1 MKKTINGLSSALV
14 VAAALTAAV
23 SQAQAQA
30 QAQTQTQAQA
40 QTTQATPLPVA
51 TAQSQGFST
60 EGLKRIDAFFKREI
74 ANNQMP
80 GAVLAVAKNGKL
92 VIYEAY
98 GFRNK
103 ATNTPMTK
111 DTIFELAS
119 MTKIMTAV
127 SALTFYEEGL
137 LTLKSPVSLW
147 FPQFKDMKVGQV
159 AADGSVTTI
168 PAKQQ
173 ITVQDLMRHT
183 TGLTYG
189 GRGATPIHINFAAGS
204 VASALEYTGPQ
215 VLDKHAAAPLLHEPG
230 TVWNYGFGLDVL
242 GLIQEKITGKPLGE
256 VMRERI
262 WSKVGMTDMG
272 FTKTAKNEA
281 RFAQPLPV
289 DPMTG
294 KPQTMDILTAKLKYD
309 CGGGCAYGTAADYL
323 RFGQML
329 LNGGTIDGKRVL
341 GPQTV
346 AFMTSDHLGT
356 EIKNELT
363 NTEAGRAGYGFG
375 LSVAVR
381 TERGVAAINGNV
393 GDYTWNGAYGTAF
406 WADPK
411 EKMVVV
417 LMAATPGEIRKDYR
431 ERVNALI
438 YAALDK

>member
-1 MKKTINGLSSALV
+1 MKTIMNSLIGALALSSGL
-14 VAAALTAAV
+14 AAHAQQAAP
-23 SQAQAQA
+23 QKA
-30 QAQTQTQAQA
+30 
-40 QTTQATPLPVA
+40 PLPVA
-51 TAQSQGFST
+51 TPQSQGFSA
-60 EGLKRIDAFFKREI
+60 EGLKRIDAFFKQEI

-127 SALTFYEEGL
+127 SALTFYEEGSM
-137 LTLKSPVSLW
+137 TLKSPVSRW
-147 FPQFKDMKVGQV
+147 FPQFKDMKVATL
-159 AADGSVTTI
+159 AADGSMTTE
-168 PAKQQ
+168 PAKNP

-183 TGLTYG
+183 NGLTYG
-189 GRGATPIHINFAAGS
+189 GRGDTAIHKQFPAGS
-204 VASALEYTGPQ
+204 VASSLQYTGPQ
-215 VLDKHAAAPLLHEPG
+215 LIDKLSSVALLHEPG

-242 GLIQEKITGKPLGE
+242 GLIQEKMTGKTLNDI
-256 VMRERI
+256 MRERI
-262 WSKVGMTDMG
+262 WDKVGMVDTGFAMTD
-272 FTKTAKNEA
+272 KNKD
-281 RFAQPLPV
+281 RFAHPLPT
-289 DPMTG
+289 DPITG
-294 KPQTMDILTAKLKYD
+294 KPQSIELLTKTTKFD

-329 LNGGTIDGKRVL
+329 LNGGSIDGKRVL

-346 AFMTSDHLGT
+346 AFMTADHLGKN
-356 EIKNELT
+356 IKNELT
-363 NTEAGRAGYGFG
+363 VTEAGRAGYGFG

-381 TERGVAAINGNV
+381 TERGVAAINGNI
-393 GDYTWNGAYGTAF
+393 GDYTWNGAYGTTF

-417 LMAATPGEIRKDYR
+417 MMAATPGEIRKDYR
-431 ERVNALI
+431 ERINALI
-438 YAALDK
+438 YGALEK

>member
-1 MKKTINGLSSALV
+1 MKAKINAITSAMV
-14 VAAALTAAV
+14 TAAAISGGILHA
-23 SQAQAQA
+23 AQAQITPA
-30 QAQTQTQAQA
+30 S
-40 QTTQATPLPVA
+40 PLPVA
-51 TAQSQGFST
+51 SPQSQGFST
-60 EGLKRIDAFFKREI
+60 EGLKRIDTFFKREI

-98 GFRNK
+98 GYRNK

-127 SALTFYEEGL
+127 SALTFYEQGN

-159 AADGSVTTI
+159 GADGTITTA

-183 TGLTYG
+183 NGLTYG
-189 GRGATPIHINFAAGS
+189 GRGATPIHKQFPEGS
-204 VASALEYTGPQ
+204 VASAIQYNGPE
-215 VLDKHAAAPLLHEPG
+215 VLDKLSSAALLHEPG

-242 GLIQEKITGKPLGE
+242 GLIQEKMTGKPLSE
-256 VMRERI
+256 IMRERI
-262 WSKVGMTDMG
+262 WNKVGMVDTG
-272 FTKTAKNEA
+272 FTKTVKNEA
-281 RFAQPLPV
+281 RFAHPLPV
-289 DPMTG
+289 DPVTG
-294 KPQTMDILTAKLKYD
+294 KPQSMAILTATLKYD
-309 CGGGCAYGTAADYL
+309 CGGGCAYGTASDYL

-363 NTEAGRAGYGFG
+363 NTESGRAGYGFG

-381 TERGVAAINGNV
+381 KDRGVAAINGNV
-393 GDYTWNGAYGTAF
+393 GDYTWNGAYGTTF

-411 EKMVVV
+411 EKLVVV
-417 LMAATPGEIRKDYR
+417 MMAAAPGEIRKEYR

-438 YAALDK
+438 YGALEK

>member
-1 MKKTINGLSSALV
+1 MRQTSISKKKSLLSALI
-14 VAAALTAAV
+14 AATAMASGLHINAL
-23 SQAQAQA
+23 
-30 QAQTQTQAQA
+30 AQTPAP
-40 QTTQATPLPVA
+40 ATPLPVA
-51 TAQSQGFST
+51 TPQSQGFSA
-60 EGLKRIDAFFKREI
+60 EGLKRIDAFFKSEI

-127 SALTFYEEGL
+127 SALTFYEEGK

-159 AADGSVTTI
+159 SPDGTVTTT
-168 PAKQQ
+168 PAKNQ

-183 TGLTYG
+183 NGLTYG
-189 GRGATPIHINFAAGS
+189 GRGATPIHKNFPAGS
-204 VASALEYTGPQ
+204 VVSAIQYTGPQ
-215 VLDKHAAAPLLHEPG
+215 VLDKLAAAPLLHEPG

-242 GLIQEKITGKPLGE
+242 GLIQEKMTGKPLSE

-262 WSKVGMTDMG
+262 WNKVGMVDTG
-272 FTKTAKNEA
+272 FTKTASNA
-281 RFAQPLPV
+281 SRFAHPLPT
-289 DPMTG
+289 DPLTG
-294 KPQTMDILTAKLKYD
+294 KPQSMEILTAQLKYD

-329 LNGGTIDGKRVL
+329 LNGGVIDGKRVL

-356 EIKNELT
+356 AIKNELT

-381 TERGVAAINGNV
+381 KERGVAAINGNI
-393 GDYTWNGAYGTAF
+393 GDYTWNGAYGTTF

-411 EKMVVV
+411 ENLVVV
-417 LMAATPGEIRKDYR
+417 MMAAAPGEIRKEYR
-431 ERVNALI
+431 ERVNALV
-438 YAALDK
+438 YGALTK

>member
-1 MKKTINGLSSALV
+1 MKKYVHALTRATLS
-14 VAAALTAAV
+14 AAAISGLMTL
-23 SQAQAQA
+23 SA
-30 QAQTQTQAQA
+30 QAQTAQ
-40 QTTQATPLPVA
+40 QTPLPVA
-51 TAQSQGFST
+51 SAQSQGFSA
-60 EGLKRIDAFFKREI
+60 EGLKRIDAFFKNEI

-98 GFRNK
+98 GYRNK
-103 ATNTPMTK
+103 ANNTPMTK

-127 SALTFYEEGL
+127 SALTFYEEGS

-147 FPQFKDMKVGQV
+147 LPQFKDMKVGQV
-159 AADGSVTTI
+159 GADGTITTT
-168 PAKQQ
+168 PANHQ
-173 ITVQDLMRHT
+173 ITIQDLMRHT
-183 TGLTYG
+183 NGLTYG
-189 GRGATPIHINFAAGS
+189 GRGATPIHKQFPEGS
-204 VASALEYTGPQ
+204 VASAIQYTGPE
-215 VLDKHAAAPLLHEPG
+215 VLDKLSSAALLHQPG

-242 GLIQEKITGKPLGE
+242 GLIQEKMTGKPLSE
-256 VMRERI
+256 IMRERI
-262 WSKVGMTDMG
+262 WNKVGMVDTG
-272 FTKTAKNEA
+272 FTKTAKNES
-281 RFAQPLPV
+281 RFAHPLPV
-289 DPMTG
+289 DPNTG
-294 KPQTMDILTAKLKYD
+294 KPQSMPILTASLKYD

-329 LNGGTIDGKRVL
+329 LNGGAIDGKRVL

-356 EIKNELT
+356 GIKNELT
-363 NTEAGRAGYGFG
+363 NTESGRAGYGFG

-381 TERGVAAINGNV
+381 MERGVAAINGNV
-393 GDYTWNGAYGTAF
+393 GDYTWNGAYGTTF

-417 LMAATPGEIRKDYR
+417 MMAAAPGEIRKSYR

-438 YAALDK
+438 YGALEK

>member
-1 MKKTINGLSSALV
+1 MKTKINALTSALV
-14 VAAALTAAV
+14 TAAAISGGMLHTV
-23 SQAQAQA
+23 Y
-30 QAQTQTQAQA
+30 A
-40 QTTQATPLPVA
+40 QTTQSSPLPVA
-51 TAQSQGFST
+51 SPQSQGFSA
-60 EGLKRIDAFFKREI
+60 EGLKRIDTFFKKEI

-98 GFRNK
+98 GYRNK

-127 SALTFYEEGL
+127 SALTFYEEGN

-147 FPQFKDMKVGQV
+147 FPQFKEMKVGQV
-159 AADGSVTTI
+159 GADGVMTTS
-168 PAKQQ
+168 PAKHQ
-173 ITVQDLMRHT
+173 ITIQDLMRHT
-183 TGLTYG
+183 NGLTYG
-189 GRGATPIHINFAAGS
+189 GRGATPIHKQFPEGS
-204 VASALEYTGPQ
+204 VASAIEYTGPQ
-215 VLDKHAAAPLLHEPG
+215 FLDKLAGAALLHEPG

-242 GLIQEKITGKPLGE
+242 GLIQEKMTGKPLSE
-256 VMRERI
+256 IMRERI
-262 WSKVGMTDMG
+262 WNKVGMVDTG
-272 FTKTAKNEA
+272 FTKTAKNES
-281 RFAQPLPV
+281 RFAHPLPV
-289 DPMTG
+289 DPITG
-294 KPQTMDILTAKLKYD
+294 KPQSMPILSATLKYD

-329 LNGGTIDGKRVL
+329 LNGGIIDGKRVL

-356 EIKNELT
+356 AIKNELI
-363 NTEAGRAGYGFG
+363 NTESGRAGYGFG

-381 TERGVAAINGNV
+381 KDRGIAAINGNI
-393 GDYTWNGAYGTAF
+393 GDYTWNGAYGTTF

-417 LMAATPGEIRKDYR
+417 MMAAAPGEIRKEYR

-438 YAALDK
+438 YGALEK

>member
-1 MKKTINGLSSALV
+1 MKVNIHAISTALIV
-14 VAAALTAAV
+14 TAAMTGAV
-23 SQAQAQA
+23 SQAQTQSAQA
-30 QAQTQTQAQA
+30 A
-40 QTTQATPLPVA
+40 PLPVA
-51 TAQSQGFST
+51 TPQSQGFST

-74 ANNQMP
+74 ENNQMP

-98 GFRNK
+98 GYRDK
-103 ATNTPMTK
+103 ASKAPMTK

-127 SALTFYEEGL
+127 GALTFYEEGI
-137 LTLKSPVSLW
+137 LTLKSPVSQW
-147 FPQFKDMKVGQV
+147 FPQFKDIKVGQV
-159 AADGSVTTI
+159 AADGTVTTT
-168 PAKQQ
+168 PAKQP

-183 TGLTYG
+183 NGLTYG
-189 GRGATPIHINFAAGS
+189 GRGATPIHKNFPEGS
-204 VASALEYTGPQ
+204 VASAIEYTGPQ
-215 VLDKHAAAPLLHEPG
+215 VLDKLAAAPLLHEPG

-242 GLIQEKITGKPLGE
+242 GLIQEKITGKPLSE
-256 VMRERI
+256 VMRDRI
-262 WSKVGMTDMG
+262 WSKVGMPDTG
-272 FTKTAKNEA
+272 FTKTAKNES
-281 RFAQPLPV
+281 RFAQPLPI
-289 DPMTG
+289 DPITG
-294 KPQTMDILTAKLKYD
+294 KAQSMAILTANLKYD

-356 EIKNELT
+356 AIKNELT

-381 TERGVAAINGNV
+381 KERGVAAINGNI
-393 GDYTWNGAYGTAF
+393 GDYTWNGAYGTTF

-411 EKMVVV
+411 EKLVVV
-417 LMAATPGEIRKDYR
+417 MMAAAPGEIRKEYR
-431 ERVNALI
+431 ERINALI
-438 YAALDK
+438 YGALEK

>member
-1 MKKTINGLSSALV
+1 MKKNMHVISSALI
-14 VAAALTAAV
+14 ATAAMTGAM
-23 SQAQAQA
+23 S
-30 QAQTQTQAQA
+30 QAQTQS
-40 QTTQATPLPVA
+40 TQATPLPVA
-51 TAQSQGFST
+51 TPQSQGFST

-74 ANNQMP
+74 EHNQMP

-98 GFRNK
+98 GYRDKVTK
-103 ATNTPMTK
+103 APMTK

-127 SALTFYEEGL
+127 SALTFYEEGI
-137 LTLKSPVSLW
+137 LTLKSPVSRW
-147 FPQFKDMKVGQV
+147 FPQFKDIKVGQV
-159 AADGSVTTI
+159 AADGTVTTT

-183 TGLTYG
+183 NGLTYG
-189 GRGATPIHINFAAGS
+189 GRGATPIHKNFPEGS
-204 VASALEYTGPQ
+204 VASAIEYSGSQ
-215 VLDKHAAAPLLHEPG
+215 VLDKLAAAPLLYEPG

-242 GLIQEKITGKPLGE
+242 GLIQEKITGKPLSE

-262 WSKVGMTDMG
+262 WSKVGMSDTG
-272 FTKTAKNEA
+272 FTKTSKNES

-289 DPMTG
+289 DPITG
-294 KPQTMDILTAKLKYD
+294 KPQSMPVLTAKLKYD
-309 CGGGCAYGTAADYL
+309 CGGGCAYGTAGDYL

-356 EIKNELT
+356 AIKNELT

-381 TERGVAAINGNV
+381 KERGVAAINGNI
-393 GDYTWNGAYGTAF
+393 GDFTWNGAYGTTF

-417 LMAATPGEIRKDYR
+417 MMAAAPGEIRKEYR
-431 ERVNALI
+431 ERINALI
-438 YAALDK
+438 YGALEK

>member
-1 MKKTINGLSSALV
+1 MKIKIKNFTQTLLS
-14 VAAALTAAV
+14 AAVISGATALT
-23 SQAQAQA
+23 A
-30 QAQTQTQAQA
+30 QAQTAQ
-40 QTTQATPLPVA
+40 QTPLPMA
-51 TAQSQGFST
+51 AAQTQGFST
-60 EGLKRIDAFFKREI
+60 EGLKRIDAFFKKEI

-98 GFRNK
+98 GYRNK

-127 SALTFYEEGL
+127 SALTFYEEGN

-159 AADGSVTTI
+159 GADGTITTTA
-168 PAKQQ
+168 AKQQ
-173 ITVQDLMRHT
+173 ITVHDLMRHT
-183 TGLTYG
+183 NGLTYG
-189 GRGATPIHINFAAGS
+189 GRGATPIHKQFPEGS
-204 VASALEYTGPQ
+204 VASAIQYTGPQ
-215 VLDKHAAAPLLHEPG
+215 VLEKLSSAALLHEPG

-242 GLIQEKITGKPLGE
+242 GLIQEKMTGKPLNE
-256 VMRERI
+256 IMRERI
-262 WSKVGMTDMG
+262 WNKVGMVDTG

-281 RFAQPLPV
+281 RFAHPLPV
-289 DPMTG
+289 DPITG
-294 KPQTMDILTAKLKYD
+294 KPQSMPILTANLKYD
-309 CGGGCAYGTAADYL
+309 CGGGCAYGTAADYV

-329 LNGGTIDGKRVL
+329 LNGGIIDGKRVL

-346 AFMTSDHLGT
+346 AFMTSDHLGNA
-356 EIKNELT
+356 IKNELT
-363 NTEAGRAGYGFG
+363 NTEAGRSGYGFG

-381 TERGVAAINGNV
+381 KDRGVAAINGNI
-393 GDYTWNGAYGTAF
+393 GDYTWNGAYGTTF
-406 WADPK
+406 WVDPK

-417 LMAATPGEIRKDYR
+417 MMAAAPGEIRKEYR

-438 YAALDK
+438 YGALEK